1 MHCVLSFPRT
11 SQANVVSVLFR
22 APARSLQSFISCSIL
37 VLLHFFLSGF
47 ILGIGD
53 MVIKVDIAF
62 EVNMCLSKYSYCRL
76 HAISPVVHNIDLAI
90 PVDVLMFIWKTYD
103 IL

>member
-1 MHCVLSFPRT
+1 M
-11 SQANVVSVLFR
+11 
-22 APARSLQSFISCSIL
+22 
-37 VLLHFFLSGF
+37 
-47 ILGIGD
+47 
-53 MVIKVDIAF
+53 DIAF
-62 EVNMCLSKYSYCRL
+62 EVNMCLSKYSYCGL

>member
-1 MHCVLSFPRT
+1 M
-11 SQANVVSVLFR
+11 SVFFR
-22 APARSLQSFISCSIL
+22 APARSLQSFISYSIL
-37 VLLHFFLSGF
+37 VLLHFLLSGF

-53 MVIKVDIAF
+53 RVIKMDIAF